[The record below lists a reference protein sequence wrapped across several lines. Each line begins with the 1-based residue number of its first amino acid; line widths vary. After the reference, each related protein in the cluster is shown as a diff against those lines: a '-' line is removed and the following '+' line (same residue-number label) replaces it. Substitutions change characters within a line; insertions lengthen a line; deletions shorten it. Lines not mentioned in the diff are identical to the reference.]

1 MQPRRDVFPHVLEL
15 NNQAG
20 RRLGCAV
27 YVVYDETPGGPE
39 WLMID
44 VGYEDTVAEL
54 IDVVR
59 SVDLPLA
66 NCRYLVATHADAD
79 HVQGFAAAKKLLPN
93 AEVVGHPRTKVVL
106 DADDRITSYALIPA
120 QNIDEPMPAVDFDR
134 TIDEGDALT
143 VGSQTLTVWST
154 PGHTDGQL
162 AFRLNDLLFSGD
174 NIYRDGGVG
183 NIDAHH
189 GSDLPDFLASLKRIR
204 DSDAKW
210 LLPSHGPIFRNDR
223 AVLQAAIDRLEG
235 YLHLSDFGTCAV
247 DWPLLDA
254 WDDELARGFDPDRA

>member
-1 MQPRRDVFPHVLEL
+1 MQPRRDVFPHVLEI

-27 YVVYDETPGGPE
+27 YVIYEDTPAGPE
-39 WLMID
+39 WAMID
-44 VGYEDTVAEL
+44 VGYEETVPDV
-54 IDVVR
+54 IDVIR

-79 HVQGFAAAKKLLPN
+79 HVQGFAAAKTLLPN
-93 AEVVGHPRTKVVL
+93 AEVVGHRRTAEVI
-106 DADDRITSYALIPA
+106 AAGDRITSYALIPA
-120 QNIDEPMPAVDFDR
+120 QKIDEPMPVVHFDR
-134 TIDEGDALT
+134 TVGEGDVLM
-143 VGSQTLTVWST
+143 VGSQRLTVWET

-162 AFRLNDLLFSGD
+162 AFRLNDLLLSGD

-189 GSDLPDFLASLKRIR
+189 GSDLPAFIRSLERIR
-204 DSDAKW
+204 DCDAAW
-210 LLPSHGPIFRNDR
+210 LLPSHGPIFRHDP
-223 AVLQAAIDRLEG
+223 ALLQAAIDRLRG

-254 WDDELARGFDPDRA
+254 WDDELAAGFDAAKA